1 LSTPKNPAGEELA
14 TPPGSA
20 TPESAWQAPPFPDGS
35 PLPQGML
42 AGAPAQMVAA
52 FQASFWSGPTP
63 RAEELNKYNGVIDGG
78 ANRIMELI
86 ETQTGHRQELE
97 RKDVEADISLRKLG
111 LIFAFSLAL
120 IATVGGLALI
130 AVGDNVGAFGPILT
144 AIAVLAGVFVWWEKN
159 RSDRGSSPTEQE
171 RNNG

>member
-1 LSTPKNPAGEELA
+1 MPR
-14 TPPGSA
+14 
-20 TPESAWQAPPFPDGS
+20 FPDGT
-35 PLPQGML
+35 PVPPGIL

-63 RAEELNKYNGVIDGG
+63 RAEELHKYNGVIDGG
-78 ANRIMELI
+78 ANRVMELI
-86 ETQTGHRQELE
+86 EMQASHRQELE

-111 LIFAFSLAL
+111 LVFAFILAL

-130 AVGDNVGAFGPILT
+130 AVGDNIGAFGPVLT

-159 RSDRGSSPTEQE
+159 RSSEQASAPQNPEQDSPD
-171 RNNG
+171 G